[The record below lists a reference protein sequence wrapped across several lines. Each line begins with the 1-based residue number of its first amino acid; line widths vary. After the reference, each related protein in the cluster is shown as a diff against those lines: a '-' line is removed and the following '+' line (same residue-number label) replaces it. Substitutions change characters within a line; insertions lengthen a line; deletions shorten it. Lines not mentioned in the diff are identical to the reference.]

1 MLQMKIGLVDTTG
14 TVDAAKMAEAA
25 AAINTQVTRDL
36 PQFWNINASVSY
48 LPHANQIPQGFW
60 PVLVVDTLPPDEGG
74 FHLTKHNQPYA
85 KVVATPGSDE
95 WTVDASHETLE
106 MLVDPSGNR
115 LQTST
120 SIEITKGKIADGV
133 GTFEYLVEVCDP
145 CEADSCTYQ
154 INGISVSD
162 FITPHFYD
170 LHAAPD
176 ARFSFNGSLK
186 TPRQILPGGYISWI
200 DPATNRVKQLLY
212 LDPKPVIKDLGPA
225 DGASLRAFVDSKTRA
240 HARSLQAKPT
250 SMALGSRKTY
260 QDYFQTVALARA
272 KHYE

>member
-1 MLQMKIGLVDTTG
+1 VK
-14 TVDAAKMAEAA
+14 
-25 AAINTQVTRDL
+25 
-36 PQFWNINASVSY
+36 
-48 LPHANQIPQGFW
+48 H
-60 PVLVVDTLPPDEGG
+60 LPPGEGG
-74 FHLTKHNQPYA
+74 FHLTKHNQPYS
-85 KVVATPGSDE
+85 KVIATKDSDE
-95 WTVDASHETLE
+95 WIVDASHETLE

-120 SIEITKGKIADGV
+120 AIEITGGKIVDGI

-170 LHAAPD
+170 LHAASD

-186 TPRQILPGGYISWI
+186 TPRHILPGGYISWI
-200 DPATNRVKQLLY
+200 DPTSNSVKQLLY
-212 LDPKPVIKDLGPA
+212 VDPTKKPSIKDLGPA

-240 HARSLQAKPT
+240 HVRALQAKPT
-250 SMALGSRKTY
+250 PKALGSRKTY
-260 QDYFQTVALARA
+260 RKYFETAAAARA
-272 KHYE
+272 KHYQ